1 MAVDEVFENALH
13 CTEAQATRSNFSVI
27 KMQNILAPTKYTD
40 PVWVSLQLGK
50 YGDLLD
56 ILKFEKSSYST

>member
-13 CTEAQATRSNFSVI
+13 CTEVQATRSNSVI

-50 YGDLLD
+50 YGDLLN